1 MDIFAVLVT
10 VVLGLVHKTSTFSP
24 MANLFPGLS
33 SLQQVQLHCGRNC
46 LNLFQT
52 AADADPVV
60 PRVPKD
66 WEQDSIYK
74 KIQVDHPPLS
84 KKSSEKINWKLLK
97 KWRKNHYLIQN
108 GSFGG
113 KNSPIIEYWIVLSI
127 MVFDFTWVW
136 VDGWP
141 GNVCLLIPH
150 ILPNLLTPLRSL
162 GLHP

>member
-1 MDIFAVLVT
+1 MYEILFFIPGPETPWCRPSSDKA
-10 VVLGLVHKTSTFSP
+10 GWACSLVHY
-24 MANLFPGLS
+24 
-33 SLQQVQLHCGRNC
+33 GRNC

-52 AADADPVV
+52 TVDADPET
-60 PRVPKD
+60 PSVPKD

-97 KWRKNHYLIQN
+97 RWRKNHYLIQN

-127 MVFDFTWVW
+127 MVFDFTQWW
-136 VDGWP
+136 
-141 GNVCLLIPH
+141 
-150 ILPNLLTPLRSL
+150 LTWQCMSFDSPYSYQFFDILRSL
-162 GLHP
+162 GLRL